1 MVQGAAGY
9 FAGVDAGLVEG
20 ACKECFHADELVL
33 GVEKEHGKT
42 LVWQVCKVQLR
53 VLGGK
58 LVLEAGDTIA
68 GLASAASDLV
78 LTGSVVEMS

>member
-33 GVEKEHGKT
+33 GVEKEHGKAF
-42 LVWQVCKVQLR
+42 VGQVRHVHLH
-53 VLGGK
+53 VLGG
-58 LVLEAGDTIA
+58 
-68 GLASAASDLV
+68 
-78 LTGSVVEMS
+78 